1 MAEVATFELGDFAL
15 QRGRILPSAQLV
27 YTTYGTLA
35 ADGSNVVL
43 YPTSY
48 GAQHTDIDWLIGK
61 GRVLDPE
68 RYFIIIPNMFTN
80 GLSTSPSNC
89 AGPVNGPGWPDVTH
103 VDNVTAQRRLLR
115 EVFGVERLALIYGW
129 SMGAQQA
136 LHWGALFPDEVE
148 RICAL
153 CGTAKTTPH
162 NLAFIGG
169 VKAAMIGDPCWRGT
183 HFDGHPEHGLRAMG
197 RVYASWAMS
206 QAFYREEGYRAF
218 GSPSMEDYIV
228 RFWEGNF
235 LRRDGNDLMAQFR
248 TWELSDISD
257 NDKFRG
263 DLEAAL
269 AAITAKT
276 ILMPG
281 ATDMYFT
288 PFDIQENARG
298 IPAAQCVT
306 IDSPDG
312 HRAGN
317 PTHNH
322 ANETF
327 IAQTVASLLADE

>member
-1 MAEVATFELGDFAL
+1 M
-15 QRGRILPSAQLV
+15 
-27 YTTYGTLA
+27 
-35 ADGSNVVL
+35 
-43 YPTSY
+43 
-48 GAQHTDIDWLIGK
+48 
-61 GRVLDPE
+61 
-68 RYFIIIPNMFTN
+68 
-80 GLSTSPSNC
+80 
-89 AGPVNGPGWPDVTH
+89 TH

-169 VKAAMIGDPCWRGT
+169 VKAAMTGDPRWRGK
-183 HFDGHPEHGLRAMG
+183 HFDGHPERGLRYGARLCKLGNVAGLLPRG
-197 RVYASWAMS
+197 RVSRVRQPGSMRITLFDSGKEISFAATAMTSW
-206 QAFYREEGYRAF
+206 
-218 GSPSMEDYIV
+218 PSSAL
-228 RFWEGNF
+228 GNSRTSVITI
-235 LRRDGNDLMAQFR
+235 LKGDLMQRSQPSLQNGFDAR
-248 TWELSDISD
+248 
-257 NDKFRG
+257 
-263 DLEAAL
+263 
-269 AAITAKT
+269 
-276 ILMPG
+276 

-288 PFDIQENARG
+288 PFDIEDNARG

>member
-27 YTTYGTLA
+27 YATYGTLA

-169 VKAAMIGDPCWRGT
+169 VKAAMIGDPRWRGT
-183 HFDGHPEHGLRAMG
+183 HLTDILSAAAGYGARLCKLGNVAGL
-197 RVYASWAMS
+197 
-206 QAFYREEGYRAF
+206 YREEGYRAF

-235 LRRDGNDLMAQFR
+235 LRRDGNDSWPSSALGNSR
-248 TWELSDISD
+248 TSV
-257 NDKFRG
+257 
-263 DLEAAL
+263 
-269 AAITAKT
+269 ITIHLK
-276 ILMPG
+276 
-281 ATDMYFT
+281 
-288 PFDIQENARG
+288 
-298 IPAAQCVT
+298 VT
-306 IDSPDG
+306 WMQRSQP
-312 HRAGN
+312 
-317 PTHNH
+317 
-322 ANETF
+322 
-327 IAQTVASLLADE
+327 SLQKRF

>member
-1 MAEVATFELGDFAL
+1 M
-15 QRGRILPSAQLV
+15 LV
-27 YTTYGTLA
+27 
-35 ADGSNVVL
+35 
-43 YPTSY
+43 
-48 GAQHTDIDWLIGK
+48 
-61 GRVLDPE
+61 PE
-68 RYFIIIPNMFTN
+68 RYFIIIPFLFTN

-89 AGPVNGPGWPDVTH
+89 VGPVSGPGWPDVTH

-169 VKAAMIGDPCWRGT
+169 VKAAMTGDPRWRGK
-183 HFDGHPEHGLRAMG
+183 HFDGHPERGLRAMG

-228 RFWEGNF
+228 RFWKEISF
-235 LRRDGNDLMAQFR
+235 AATAMTLMAQFR

-257 NDKFRG
+257 NDTFKG
-263 DLEAAL
+263 DLDAAL

-276 ILMPG
+276 VLMPG

-288 PFDIQENARG
+288 PFDISERTRYSWCAMCDYRFTRWSSRG
-298 IPAAQCVT
+298 Q
-306 IDSPDG
+306 SNSQS
-312 HRAGN
+312 R
-317 PTHNH
+317 
-322 ANETF
+322 
-327 IAQTVASLLADE
+327 